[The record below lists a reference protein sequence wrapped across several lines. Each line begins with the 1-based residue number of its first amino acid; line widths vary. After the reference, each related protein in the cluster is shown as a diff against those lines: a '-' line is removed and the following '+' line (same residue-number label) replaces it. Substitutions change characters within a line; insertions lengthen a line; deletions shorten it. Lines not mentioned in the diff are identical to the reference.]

1 MGVCSV
7 GFDAFSY
14 VSCIRGNIF
23 ISQFEFTY
31 SAWGSVHNIFVW
43 NTLHSSS
50 VVEYCGM
57 VQWYAIW
64 MGIRY
69 LVYHRRGQGQTGRLS
84 PGIKRG
90 WPPLTSFSWEGDKM
104 ISAHSQGVKQE

>member
-1 MGVCSV
+1 MTYGRFPSFKT
-7 GFDAFSY
+7 GFNAFSY
-14 VSCIRGNIF
+14 VSCIQGNIF

-57 VQWYAIW
+57 VQWYAIF
-64 MGIRY
+64 GIPGKGTGTNREIIS
-69 LVYHRRGQGQTGRLS
+69 RGEKGMKPFNPIFLG
-84 PGIKRG
+84 RG
-90 WPPLTSFSWEGDKM
+90 WG
-104 ISAHSQGVKQE
+104 